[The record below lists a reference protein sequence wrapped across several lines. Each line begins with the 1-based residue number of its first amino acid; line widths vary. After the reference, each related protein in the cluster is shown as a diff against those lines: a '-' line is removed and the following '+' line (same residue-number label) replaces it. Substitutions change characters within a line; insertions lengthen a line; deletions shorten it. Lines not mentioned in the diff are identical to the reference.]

1 MIFAIHVANF
11 THFTDLSISSMYL
24 DNTTQINSS
33 IGGGMKVSFKKWLV
47 SLNEVALNELGIDE
61 MLTHLDDELNIINGN
76 ECEQEIL
83 NNLIQIFKN
92 SEYH

>member
-1 MIFAIHVANF
+1 
-11 THFTDLSISSMYL
+11 
-24 DNTTQINSS
+24 
-33 IGGGMKVSFKKWLV
+33 MKDRFKEWLI
-47 SLNEVALNELGIDE
+47 SLNEIAMNELGIDK

>member
-1 MIFAIHVANF
+1 
-11 THFTDLSISSMYL
+11 MYL

-33 IGGGMKVSFKKWLV
+33 NRGDMKVSFKKWLV

-76 ECEQEIL
+76 ECEQAIL
-83 NNLIQIFKN
+83 NNLIQIFKD

>member
-1 MIFAIHVANF
+1 MK
-11 THFTDLSISSMYL
+11 SSF
-24 DNTTQINSS
+24 IE
-33 IGGGMKVSFKKWLV
+33 WLI
-47 SLNEVALNELGIDE
+47 SLNEIAMNVLGIDE
-61 MLTHLDDELNIINGN
+61 MLSHLDDELNIINGN

>member
-1 MIFAIHVANF
+1 
-11 THFTDLSISSMYL
+11 
-24 DNTTQINSS
+24 
-33 IGGGMKVSFKKWLV
+33 MKDRFKEWLI
-47 SLNEVALNELGIDE
+47 SLNEIAMNELGIDE

-76 ECEQEIL
+76 ECEQAIL

>member
-1 MIFAIHVANF
+1 
-11 THFTDLSISSMYL
+11 
-24 DNTTQINSS
+24 
-33 IGGGMKVSFKKWLV
+33 MKARFKEWLI
-47 SLNEVALNELGIDE
+47 SLNEIVINELGIDE

-76 ECEQEIL
+76 ECEQAIL

>member
-1 MIFAIHVANF
+1 
-11 THFTDLSISSMYL
+11 
-24 DNTTQINSS
+24 
-33 IGGGMKVSFKKWLV
+33 MKDRFKEWLI
-47 SLNEVALNELGIDE
+47 SLNEIAMNELGIDE
-61 MLTHLDDELNIINGN
+61 MLTHLDDELNIINVN

>member
-1 MIFAIHVANF
+1 
-11 THFTDLSISSMYL
+11 
-24 DNTTQINSS
+24 
-33 IGGGMKVSFKKWLV
+33 MKARFKEWLI
-47 SLNEVALNELGIDE
+47 SLNEIAMNELGIDD

-76 ECEQEIL
+76 ECEPEIL

>member
-1 MIFAIHVANF
+1 
-11 THFTDLSISSMYL
+11 
-24 DNTTQINSS
+24 
-33 IGGGMKVSFKKWLV
+33 MKARFKEWLI
-47 SLNEVALNELGIDE
+47 SLNEIAMNELGIDK

>member
-1 MIFAIHVANF
+1 
-11 THFTDLSISSMYL
+11 
-24 DNTTQINSS
+24 
-33 IGGGMKVSFKKWLV
+33 MKARFKEWLI
-47 SLNEVALNELGIDE
+47 SLNEIAMNELGIDE

-76 ECEQEIL
+76 EWEQEIL